1 MKHDAMLG
9 GVGAYALAGILLGVA
24 GSVQAGPVEPCGS
37 APEGVAPG
45 TTATER
51 GWLGAQGAPLPFE
64 CEEDVLDFLRTAQVV
79 EIKTLPVG
87 STRPKKLLLR
97 REGVEAHAVFRY
109 VEVEKKRH
117 RLNDGTFHLVLR
129 DSYRHGLAA
138 YELSRL
144 LGLDTIPPIVAR
156 TIEGQRGSVQ
166 LWIENAMTE
175 GSRREKKRLPPDL
188 QQHAKEMW
196 KMEIFDALICN
207 IDRNVGNILLD
218 PTWKVW
224 YIDHTRAFAVFED
237 RPLPDPVLGIDAALL
252 EKLQQVRDETIRE
265 RLAPHIGTYQIDDLL
280 ERRQRLVTGFAER
293 RRAQEAQDAG
303 ATRLSLADGRPP
315 GD

>member
-9 GVGAYALAGILLGVA
+9 GVGAHALAGILLA
-24 GSVQAGPVEPCGS
+24 AASSVPAGPVEPCLS
-37 APEGVAPG
+37 ATAGVAPR
-45 TTATER
+45 TTAMER
-51 GWLGAQGAPLPFE
+51 GWLGTQGEPLPFG

-79 EIKTLPVG
+79 EMKTLPVG
-87 STRPKKLLLR
+87 STKPKKLLLR
-97 REGVEAHAVFRY
+97 RDGVEAHAVFRY
-109 VEVEKKRH
+109 VDLEKRRH

-144 LGLDTIPPIVAR
+144 LGLDAIPPIVAR
-156 TIEGQRGSVQ
+156 NIEGRRGSVQ

-175 GSRREKKRLPPDL
+175 GSRKKKKLLPPDL
-188 QQHAKEMW
+188 QQHARQMW

-218 PTWKVW
+218 PTWRVW
-224 YIDHTRAFAVFED
+224 FIDHTRAFAVYED
-237 RPLPDPVLGIDAALL
+237 RPLPDPARGIDPVLL
-252 EKLQQVRDETIRE
+252 EKLQQVRGETIRE
-265 RLAPHIGTYQIDDLL
+265 RLAPYIGTYQIDDLL

-293 RRAQEAQDAG
+293 LQAREAQDAG
-303 ATRLSLADGRPP
+303 ATSPRLAAGRRP
-315 GD
+315 GG